1 MAMPAYFLPMNEIR
15 PPRRRVAAPSDL
27 APPGAPLH
35 IAAAPGL
42 LDRKQTVAR
51 EPGESDER
59 YQSRC
64 DLLATLLD
72 YARET

>member
-1 MAMPAYFLPMNEIR
+1 MNEIR
-15 PPRRRVAAPSDL
+15 PARGRRVGTPPLATPDL
-27 APPGAPLH
+27 APPGSPLH

-42 LDRKQTVAR
+42 LDVEHTVVR

-64 DLLATLLD
+64 DMVAALLD
-72 YARET
+72 YARRG